1 MIIVLRVCT
10 PVPLGTSL
18 RVLRQLLVEACHIV
32 SLPFKASFIE
42 ERKARTNMSF
52 EDCDAG
58 NDSDEEEFMEKVNVY
73 LSERESEEEGT
84 LDGIL
89 RRNSSINKT
98 VKFAMDEE
106 ELEDAEL
113 DAERSRQDLL
123 TKIARLTDMLK
134 EAEEQITTEKDK
146 RKKKEKNLLKL
157 AKELKK
163 RNIQREADK
172 DRMEEVRLWSIS
184 LGVMVTCQK
193 LTLPLLITSSW
204 TKRRNTWNITGC
216 WHKKS

>member
-1 MIIVLRVCT
+1 
-10 PVPLGTSL
+10 
-18 RVLRQLLVEACHIV
+18 
-32 SLPFKASFIE
+32 
-42 ERKARTNMSF
+42 MSF
-52 EDCDAG
+52 EDYDAG

-89 RRNSSINKT
+89 RRNSSMNKT

-134 EAEEQITTEKDK
+134 EAEEQMTTEKDK

-184 LGVMVTCQK
+184 LGVMVTCQI
-193 LTLPLLITSSW
+193 LTLLLLHPVGRKEEIPGTSLGAG
-204 TKRRNTWNITGC
+204 TKRVRSRKNLA
-216 WHKKS
+216 